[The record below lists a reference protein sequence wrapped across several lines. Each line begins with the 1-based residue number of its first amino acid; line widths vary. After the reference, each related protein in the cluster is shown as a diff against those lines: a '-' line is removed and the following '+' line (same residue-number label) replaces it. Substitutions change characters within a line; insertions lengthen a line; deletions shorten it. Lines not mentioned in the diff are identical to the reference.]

1 MKTVKE
7 YAESVGKT
15 REAVYKQLKA
25 KKNQERLKGHV
36 WQQNGTTYLDD
47 IAVEMLNESRQMTQV
62 KQDQQLKSENEKMI
76 KEIDQLK
83 TELLEVRRE
92 MQNRTDQMLVLSL
105 DLKEKNLLLEQKK
118 DQTDRIQELQKDKS
132 NLQSEVDRLKAE
144 NNRLSEQIKIQSN
157 SEELPESKKGFFARL
172 FGGKL

>member
-92 MQNRTDQMLVLSL
+92 MQNRTDQMLALSL

>member
-92 MQNRTDQMLVLSL
+92 MQNRTDQMLALSL

-157 SEELPESKKGFFARL
+157 SEELPEVKKGFFARL
-172 FGGKL
+172 FGGRS

>member
-36 WQQNGTTYLDD
+36 WQQSGTTYLDD
-47 IAVEMLNESRQMTQV
+47 VAVEMLNESRQMTQV
-62 KQDQQLKSENEKMI
+62 KQDQQLKFENEKMI
-76 KEIDQLK
+76 REIDKLK

-92 MQNRTDQMLVLSL
+92 MQNRSDQMLALSL

-118 DQTDRIQELQKDKS
+118 DQADRIQELQKDKS
-132 NLQSEVDRLKAE
+132 NLQAEVDRLKTE
-144 NNRLSEQIKIQSN
+144 NDRLYEQIKTQSN
-157 SEELPESKKGFFARL
+157 SENRSEIKKGFFARL
-172 FGGKL
+172 FGGRS

>member
-7 YAESVGKT
+7 YAKKKKKT

-92 MQNRTDQMLVLSL
+92 MQNRTDQMLALSL

-157 SEELPESKKGFFARL
+157 SEELPEVKKGFFARL
-172 FGGKL
+172 FGGRS

>member
-36 WQQNGTTYLDD
+36 WQQSGTTYLDD
-47 IAVEMLNESRQMTQV
+47 VAVEMLNESRQMTQV
-62 KQDQQLKSENEKMI
+62 KQDQQLKFENEKMI
-76 KEIDQLK
+76 KEIDKLK

-92 MQNRTDQMLVLSL
+92 MQNRSDQMLALSL
-105 DLKEKNLLLEQKK
+105 DLKEKKFIIRTEK
-118 DQTDRIQELQKDKS
+118 RS
-132 NLQSEVDRLKAE
+132 
-144 NNRLSEQIKIQSN
+144 
-157 SEELPESKKGFFARL
+157 G
-172 FGGKL
+172 